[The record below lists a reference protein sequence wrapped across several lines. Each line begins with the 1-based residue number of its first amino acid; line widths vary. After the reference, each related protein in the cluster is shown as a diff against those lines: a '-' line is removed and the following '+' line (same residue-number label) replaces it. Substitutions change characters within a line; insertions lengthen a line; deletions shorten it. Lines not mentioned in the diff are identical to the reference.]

1 MKRLAWVLWAAAVS
15 APALAAEVGV
25 SIAISEPGVYGRI
38 DVGRFPQPTVIA
50 AQPVVITRPVAV
62 APQPVYLWVPPGHHR
77 RWARHCHEYRAC
89 DTPAYFVRNDWYR
102 EHVMADRPG
111 PGHRWHGEGRG
122 RGHGY
127 RGD

>member
-1 MKRLAWVLWAAAVS
+1 MKRLAWVLWAVAAS

-77 RWARHCHEYRAC
+77 RWARYCHEYRAC
-89 DTPAYFVRNDWYR
+89 GTPVYFVRNDWYR
-102 EHVMADRPG
+102 DHVMAGRPG
-111 PGHRWHGEGRG
+111 PGQRWHGEGRG
-122 RGHGY
+122 RGHGH